1 LAVFPPSA
9 FWDFSLALYAR
20 AGVPEACLRLQ
31 ARHGV
36 DVNLLF
42 FCLWV
47 GHAHGGML
55 DRAAVERLKA
65 RVRAIHDDVVR
76 PLRAARTAL
85 KPMVAEASGEFGAML
100 GRLRAEVKRIELD
113 AEHIE
118 QLMLDAERPS
128 LAASAAAVAPRDAA
142 RANAET
148 YLAALDVSPD
158 ASDRADLATLIA
170 ALDGAES
177 RTKT

>member
-1 LAVFPPSA
+1 
-9 FWDFSLALYAR
+9 AR
-20 AGVPEACLRLQ
+20 AGVPDACLRLQ

-47 GHAHGGML
+47 GYAHGETL

-65 RVRAIHDDVVR
+65 RVRAIHEDVVR

-85 KPMVAEASGEFGAML
+85 KPMLAEAESELGAVL

-113 AEHIE
+113 AEYVE
-118 QLMLDAERPS
+118 QLMLAAERPS
-128 LAASAAAVAPRDAA
+128 LPVSRATVAPRDTA

-148 YLAALDVSPD
+148 YLAALDVRPD
-158 ASDRADLATLIA
+158 ATDHADLAILIA
-170 ALDGAES
+170 ALDGIES
-177 RTKT
+177 RTKP